1 MASLAAVKFRSGEVI
16 PSHFDKERLAGITH
30 IEETEAA
37 ILIQSWFRAECVRA
51 YIRYLHQCA
60 ILIQRYYR
68 GHLDR
73 GIYRKRVQEK
83 LKQLK
88 EAYYASL
95 CTKIQSRW
103 RGYYTRKYIFNYA
116 ARKIYLQ
123 ALLVTNDHVRK
134 QLKEVQNKAEEER
147 KKEIAEKKE
156 AELLYSTRKQHYLLS
171 TEVSAGVYNS
181 PSHKQRYIEKELAL
195 KAVSPLSQMERDTQE
210 RSQLLS
216 FLQTAT
222 GIPSAEQ
229 DSILRGHTSPP
240 LPPIP
245 KHKPQG
251 PFRDPSDVQKQR
263 YKKLQPSLRVAT
275 DYEAVDTARTKLR
288 TQDWTKQIIDA
299 KFLPSTKEQEA
310 YQHLL
315 HTTSQYGSLA
325 YGTKHFRDRIS
336 SKDINKKAFQRVV
349 EPIPYFDK
357 FGQTYQA

>member
-1 MASLAAVKFRSGEVI
+1 MASLQAMKFRSSEVI
-16 PSHFDKERLAGITH
+16 PNHFDKHRHADITQ

-37 ILIQSWFRAECVRA
+37 ILIQSWFRAERVRA
-51 YIRYLHQCA
+51 YIRFLHQCA
-60 ILIQRYYR
+60 ILIQRFYR
-68 GHLDR
+68 GHVDR
-73 GIYRKRVQEK
+73 GIYRQKVQEK

-123 ALLVTNDHVRK
+123 ALLVTNKHVRK
-134 QLKEVQNKAEEER
+134 QLEEVQIKAEEER
-147 KKEIAEKKE
+147 RKENAEKEE
-156 AELLYSTRKQHYLLS
+156 ADLLYSTRKQHYLLS

-181 PSHKQRYIEKELAL
+181 PSHKQRYIEKERAL
-195 KAVSPLSQMERDTQE
+195 QAVSPLSQLERDARE
-210 RSQLLS
+210 RSQMLS
-216 FLQTAT
+216 FLQTST

-229 DSILRGHTSPP
+229 DEILRGHSSPP

-251 PFRDPSDVQKQR
+251 PFRDPHEVQKQR

-275 DYEAVDTARTKLR
+275 NYEAVDTARTKLR
-288 TQDWTKQIIDA
+288 AQDWTKQIIDA
-299 KFLPSTKEQEA
+299 KFFPSTKDQEA

-325 YGTKHFRDRIS
+325 YGTKHFRDRIP
-336 SKDINKKAFQRVV
+336 SKDINNKAFQRVV
-349 EPIPYFDK
+349 EPIPFFDK
-357 FGQTYQA
+357 FGQTYQS